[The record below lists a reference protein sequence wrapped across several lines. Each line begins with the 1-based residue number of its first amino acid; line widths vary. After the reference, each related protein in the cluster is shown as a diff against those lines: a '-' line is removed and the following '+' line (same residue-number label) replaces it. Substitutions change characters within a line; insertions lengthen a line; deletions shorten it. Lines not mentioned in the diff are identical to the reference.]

1 MRTLRGELI
10 EKGIVGIG
18 HERAPKCNEKKSDN
32 NTHKKQKERLT
43 TREIE
48 ELMGVYRPRYE
59 KRNGAVRQK

>member
-1 MRTLRGELI
+1 MK
-10 EKGIVGIG
+10 KGLAGTC
-18 HERAPKCNEKKSDN
+18 HKQAPKNNNKKSDS
-32 NTHKKQKERLT
+32 NTYKKQKERLT